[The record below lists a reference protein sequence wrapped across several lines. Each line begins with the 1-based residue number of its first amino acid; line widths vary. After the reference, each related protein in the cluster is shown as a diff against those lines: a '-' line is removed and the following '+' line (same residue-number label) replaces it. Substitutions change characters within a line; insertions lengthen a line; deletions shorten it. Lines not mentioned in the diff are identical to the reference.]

1 MISADTNQ
9 MKRALTLARKG
20 IGKTSPNPA
29 VGCVIVKDGKI
40 VGEGWH
46 KRAGG
51 HHAEVHALQMAGD
64 AARNAD
70 VYVTLEPCS
79 HTGKTPP
86 CCEALIRA
94 GVRRVVAGMG
104 DPNPQV
110 NGKGLKALELAGILT
125 SCGVLE
131 EECRAINRPFI
142 KHVTTGLPYVTFKC
156 AMTLDGKIATITGE
170 SRWISCD
177 KSRLL
182 VHRMRAVNDAIMVG
196 VDTII
201 ADNPQL
207 TVRHV
212 KGRDPL
218 RIIVDTRLRTPESVG
233 VLEGNSA
240 HNTIIATTESNPRVH
255 LRYTSQGATI
265 IVCEELGGRVSMSD
279 LLKKLGSM
287 GIQSILLE
295 GGSRLAG
302 DMLKHALIDEFV
314 MFVAPKI
321 LGSDGFAPF
330 TLLGNTSMDSA
341 VKLRFGHV
349 AHSGQDIV
357 IHAYPEKS
365 ACSQD

>member
-1 MISADTNQ
+1 MISSDIKY
-9 MKRALTLARKG
+9 MKRALALARKG

-29 VGCVIVKDGKI
+29 VGCVIVKNDKI

-64 AARNAD
+64 AARDAD

-94 GVRRVVAGMG
+94 GVRRVVAGMC
-104 DPNPQV
+104 DPNPRV
-110 NGKGLKALELAGILT
+110 NGNGLKALEQAGIQT

-131 EECRAINRPFI
+131 DECRTINRPFI
-142 KHVTTGLPYVTFKC
+142 KHVTTGLPYVTFKF
-156 AMTLDGKIATITGE
+156 AMTLDGKIATVTGE
-170 SRWISCD
+170 SRWISGE
-177 KSRLL
+177 KSRIQ
-182 VHRMRAVNDAIMVG
+182 VHKMRAENDAIMVG

-207 TVRHV
+207 NVRHV
-212 KGRDPL
+212 KGRDPV

-233 VLEGNSA
+233 VLEGDSA
-240 HNTIIATTESNPRVH
+240 YDTIIATTESNPKVH
-255 LRYTSQGATI
+255 LRYTTQGATI
-265 IVCEELGGRVSMSD
+265 VVCEELDGHVSMAD
-279 LLKKLGSM
+279 LLKKLGDM

-302 DMLKHALIDEFV
+302 DMLRHSLIDEFV
-314 MFVAPKI
+314 IFIAPKI
-321 LGSDGFAPF
+321 IGSDGFAPI
-330 TLLGNTSMDSA
+330 TLLGITSMDNA
-341 VKLRFGHV
+341 VKLKFGHM
-349 AHSGQDIV
+349 ATSGQDIV
-357 IHAYPEKS
+357 IHAYPEKTE
-365 ACSQD
+365 CSQD

>member
-1 MISADTNQ
+1 MISIDQ
-9 MKRALTLARKG
+9 QYMKRALALARKG

-29 VGCVIVKDGKI
+29 VGCVIVNNGKI

-51 HHAEVHALQMAGD
+51 HHAEVHALQMAGE
-64 AARNAD
+64 AARGAD

-86 CCEALIRA
+86 CCEALIKA
-94 GVRRVVAGMG
+94 GVRRVVAGMR

-110 NGKGLKALELAGILT
+110 NGSGMKALEQAGIETL
-125 SCGVLE
+125 CGVLE
-131 EECRAINRPFI
+131 DQCRALNRPFI
-142 KHVTTGLPYVTFKC
+142 KHASTGLPFVTFKC
-156 AMTLDGKIATITGE
+156 AMTLDGNIATVTGE
-170 SRWISCD
+170 SRWISGE
-177 KSRLL
+177 KSRLQ

-218 RIIVDTRLRTPESVG
+218 RIIVDTNLRTPESVA
-233 VLEGNSA
+233 VLKAGSA
-240 HNTIIATTESNPRVH
+240 RNTLIATIERNPEVH
-255 LRYTSQGATI
+255 LRYTGQGATV
-265 IVCEELGGRVSMSD
+265 IVCGELDGRVSMVD
-279 LLKKLGSM
+279 LLKKLGKM

-302 DMLKHALIDEFV
+302 DMVKQALIDEYV
-314 MFVAPKI
+314 IFVAPKI
-321 LGSDGFAPF
+321 IGSDGFAPF
-330 TLLGNTSMDSA
+330 TLLGITSMENA
-341 VKLRFGHV
+341 VRLKFGHV
-349 AHSGQDIV
+349 THSGQDLV
-357 IHAYPEKS
+357 IHAYPEKT